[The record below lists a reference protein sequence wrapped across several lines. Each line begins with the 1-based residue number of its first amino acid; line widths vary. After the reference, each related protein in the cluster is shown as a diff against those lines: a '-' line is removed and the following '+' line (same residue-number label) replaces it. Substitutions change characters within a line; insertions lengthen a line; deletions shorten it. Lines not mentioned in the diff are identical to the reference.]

1 MFYSSDKRFVQTIIF
16 KLIDFRTWSPI
27 HYKLPIPMNKIIS
40 FISKVAP
47 SIFKYL
53 SIIFF
58 VGAFISFLFIVFN
71 PVYFNTSWTID
82 TELAAHFGDFFGGFV
97 GVMFSILSTLLL
109 IYSISNQFIERQKRW
124 ATDNFY
130 KMVEFHNNIVN
141 QLTISNIYL
150 TKRERSNGRRAFVIF
165 KIQINHLLEVINRL
179 NKQLHWGI
187 QPMQTL
193 HIAYIIFYYGI
204 SESWHSFLLDKIK
217 VEEIHKGR
225 ILDNIEY
232 TIDKIRKEKNL
243 SLGRTNQT
251 SLSSYFRNM
260 YNLIKLVDENKFL
273 SQQEKKDLITIYR
286 TQLSNPE
293 LYVLFF
299 HIASECGK
307 GLLIY
312 TKKYELL
319 NDIPKGYCNEYDPM
333 EVYNIKYEFEE

>member
-1 MFYSSDKRFVQTIIF
+1 MFYSSDKRFVQAIIF

-27 HYKLPIPMNKIIS
+27 HYNLPIPLNKIIP
-40 FISKVAP
+40 FILKAVP

-58 VGAFISFLFIVFN
+58 VGAFLSFLFIVFN

-82 TELAAHFGDFFGGFV
+82 RKLAADFGGFFGGFV
-97 GVMFSILSTLLL
+97 GAMFSILSTLLL
-109 IYSISNQFIERQKRW
+109 IYSISDQFIERQKRW

-141 QLTISNIYL
+141 QLAISHIDL
-150 TKRERSNGRRAFVIF
+150 TKPKPSNGRRAFVIF
-165 KIQINHLLEVINRL
+165 KIQINRLLKEINSL
-179 NKQLHWGI
+179 NEQPDWGI

-193 HIAYIIFYYGI
+193 RIAYIIFYYGI
-204 SESWHSFLLDKIK
+204 SESWLSFLQDKIK
-217 VEEIHKGR
+217 VEKIHTGH
-225 ILDNIEY
+225 IQNIMY
-232 TIDKIRKEKNL
+232 TIDIIRKEENL
-243 SLGRTNQT
+243 RLGRTNQT

-273 SQQEKKDLITIYR
+273 SQQEKKDIITIYR
-286 TQLSNPE
+286 AQLSNPE

-299 HIASECGK
+299 HIASGCGK
-307 GLLIY
+307 GLRIY
-312 TKKYELL
+312 AEKYELL
-319 NDIPKGYCNEYDPM
+319 NDIPKGYCDGYDPK

>member
-1 MFYSSDKRFVQTIIF
+1 MNQII
-16 KLIDFRTWSPI
+16 P
-27 HYKLPIPMNKIIS
+27 

-47 SIFKYL
+47 SIFKCL

-58 VGAFISFLFIVFN
+58 VVAFLSFLFIVFN

-82 TELAAHFGDFFGGFV
+82 RKLAADFGGFFGGFV
-97 GVMFSILSTLLL
+97 GAMFSILSTLLL
-109 IYSISNQFIERQKRW
+109 IYSISDQFIERQKRW

-141 QLTISNIYL
+141 QLAISHIDL
-150 TKRERSNGRRAFVIF
+150 TKPKPSNGRRAFVIF
-165 KIQINHLLEVINRL
+165 KIQINRLLKEINSL
-179 NKQLHWGI
+179 NEQPDWGI

-204 SESWHSFLLDKIK
+204 SKNWPSFLLDKIK
-217 VEEIHKGR
+217 VEEIHKRR
-225 ILDNIEY
+225 ILDNLKR
-232 TIDKIRKEKNL
+232 TIDIIRKEEKL

-286 TQLSNPE
+286 AQLSNPE

-299 HIASECGK
+299 HIASGCGK
-307 GLLIY
+307 GLRIY
-312 TKKYELL
+312 AKKYELL
-319 NDIPKGYCNEYDPM
+319 NDIPKDYCGGYDPKV
-333 EVYNIKYEFEE
+333 VYNIKYEFEE

>member
-1 MFYSSDKRFVQTIIF
+1 MNQII
-16 KLIDFRTWSPI
+16 P
-27 HYKLPIPMNKIIS
+27 

-47 SIFKYL
+47 SIFKCL

-58 VGAFISFLFIVFN
+58 VVAFLSFLFIVFN

-82 TELAAHFGDFFGGFV
+82 RKLAADFGGFFGGFV
-97 GVMFSILSTLLL
+97 GAMFSILSTLLL
-109 IYSISNQFIERQKRW
+109 IYSISDQFIERQKRW

-141 QLTISNIYL
+141 QLAISHIDL
-150 TKRERSNGRRAFVIF
+150 TKPKPSNGRRAFVIF
-165 KIQINHLLEVINRL
+165 KIQINRLLKEINSL
-179 NKQLHWGI
+179 NEQPDWG
-187 QPMQTL
+187 MQTL

-204 SESWHSFLLDKIK
+204 SKNWPSFLLDKIK
-217 VEEIHKGR
+217 VEEIHKRR
-225 ILDNIEY
+225 ILDNLKH
-232 TIDKIRKEKNL
+232 TIDKIRKEEKL

-286 TQLSNPE
+286 AQLSNPE
-293 LYVLFF
+293 LYVLFY
-299 HIASECGK
+299 HIASGCGK

-312 TKKYELL
+312 AQKYGLL
-319 NDIPKGYCNEYDPM
+319 NDIPKGYCDGYDLK

>member
-82 TELAAHFGDFFGGFV
+82 TELAADFGGFFGGFV
-97 GVMFSILSTLLL
+97 GAMFSILSTLLL
-109 IYSISNQFIERQKRW
+109 IYSISDQFIERQKRW

-141 QLTISNIYL
+141 QLTIPNIDL
-150 TKRERSNGRRAFVIF
+150 TKLERSNGRRAFVIF
-165 KIQINHLLEVINRL
+165 KIQINRLLKVINRL
-179 NKQLHWGI
+179 NEQLHWGI

-204 SESWHSFLLDKIK
+204 SESWFSFLPDKIK

-225 ILDNIEY
+225 ILDSIRY
-232 TIDKIRKEKNL
+232 AIDKIRKEKKL
-243 SLGRTNQT
+243 SLGGTNQT

-307 GLLIY
+307 GLHIY
-312 TKKYELL
+312 AKKYELL
-319 NDIPKGYCNEYDPM
+319 NDIPKGYCDGYEPK